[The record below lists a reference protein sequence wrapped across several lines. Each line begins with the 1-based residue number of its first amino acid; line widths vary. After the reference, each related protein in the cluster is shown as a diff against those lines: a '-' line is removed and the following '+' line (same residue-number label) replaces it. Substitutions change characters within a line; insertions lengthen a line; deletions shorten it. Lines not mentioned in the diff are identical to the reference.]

1 MVAGQEVRVQSP
13 ARKRLSTELF
23 CGGRQRSTP
32 GSGENVAFTSL
43 ITVALRN
50 WASRVA
56 GKTSA
61 SSRRHKSTISWRDC
75 GTRSYDALIT
85 SWRYWPSATASED
98 CALWPVGRIVVPSVS
113 SVLYNK
119 VLLN

>member
-13 ARKRLSTELF
+13 ARKRLSTELL

-32 GSGENVAFTSL
+32 GAGENVALTSL

-50 WASRVA
+50 CAPRVA

-61 SSRRHKSTISWRDC
+61 RSRRQRSIISRRDFC
-75 GTRSYDALIT
+75 TRSYDALIT
-85 SWRYWPSATASED
+85 SWRYWPSASGLKD
-98 CALWPVGRIVVPSVS
+98 LS
-113 SVLYNK
+113 L
-119 VLLN
+119 